1 MTAVLLALASA
12 AFFGATTV
20 VIRLGLHGTDA
31 AVAALATQLPA
42 IALALVAAAPRHD
55 AHGTWQFLLAGL
67 LAPGGSQILFM
78 LAIREAGASRV
89 SVTVGTAP
97 LVTVA
102 IALVFLGEPFRVPLF
117 LGALAVVAG
126 GVALASERDRPD
138 HFRSRGLVLAAGA
151 MILFSVRDNLVRS
164 LHTHATPEAA
174 ALATL
179 LGGLLVASFAARRLP
194 TAGELRRLAPAG
206 FLFGISY
213 LCLFEAYFHG
223 RVTVVSP
230 LVATEAL
237 WGVGL
242 AALVFGTREGVGRRL
257 VLGAVL
263 VVAGGA
269 VIGVFR

>member
-1 MTAVLLALASA
+1 
-12 AFFGATTV
+12 
-20 VIRLGLHGTDA
+20 
-31 AVAALATQLPA
+31 VAALATLLPA
-42 IALALVAAAPRHD
+42 IALAIVAAAPRHD
-55 AHGTWQFLLAGL
+55 VHSTWPFLLAGL

-78 LAIREAGASRV
+78 LAIRDAGASRA

-97 LVTVA
+97 LITVA

-126 GVALASERDRPD
+126 GVALAFERDRPQ
-138 HFRSRGLVLAAGA
+138 HVRTMGLVFAAGA
-151 MILFSVRDNLVRS
+151 TLLFSVRDNLVRA

-179 LGGLLVASFAARRLP
+179 LGGILVTAAAARRLP
-194 TAGELRRLAPAG
+194 TSGELRRLAPAG
-206 FLFGISY
+206 FLFGSSY

-230 LVATEAL
+230 LVATESL

-242 AALVFGTREGVGRRL
+242 AALVFRATEGVGRRL
-257 VLGAVL
+257 VLGALL

-269 VIGVFR
+269 LIGSFR